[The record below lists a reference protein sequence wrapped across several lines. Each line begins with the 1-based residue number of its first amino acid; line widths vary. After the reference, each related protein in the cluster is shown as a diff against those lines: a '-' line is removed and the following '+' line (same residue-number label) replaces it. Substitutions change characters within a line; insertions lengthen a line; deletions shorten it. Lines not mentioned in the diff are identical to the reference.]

1 MESDAR
7 RPTSSSIRQ
16 IAASLIAGSFS
27 IVCGS
32 SLAYSG
38 IVVPQILDREN
49 GTSFNVSSSEILWI
63 SSSTSLAIPIGVALS
78 GLTMDVWGRLVTL
91 KLSIIPNVIGWAL
104 IATAQNGLM
113 IVLGRIFTGISF
125 ALASGPSFVYISEVS
140 DPNFRGALLC
150 FPGIFFSV
158 GILLTYFKGWLI
170 NWRWVSWIYLLYAVV
185 SVAMTMLL
193 PETPSWLVSKGRQS
207 EARKSLRWFGRDLKK
222 DELVELVDQ
231 SAQMERGSKKVD
243 FKVFLQPTCYK
254 PFAIVSMLFAL
265 QQFSGLYVI
274 TLNSVIFFKVSL

>member
-125 ALASGPSFVYISEVS
+125 GNHEISGTE
-140 DPNFRGALLC
+140 
-150 FPGIFFSV
+150 
-158 GILLTYFKGWLI
+158 
-170 NWRWVSWIYLLYAVV
+170 
-185 SVAMTMLL
+185 
-193 PETPSWLVSKGRQS
+193 
-207 EARKSLRWFGRDLKK
+207 
-222 DELVELVDQ
+222 
-231 SAQMERGSKKVD
+231 
-243 FKVFLQPTCYK
+243 
-254 PFAIVSMLFAL
+254 
-265 QQFSGLYVI
+265 
-274 TLNSVIFFKVSL
+274 